1 MEKRSLCISIPTPH
15 RANIP
20 CFLNRKPFIP
30 SACHWHPE
38 RECSSFFF
46 FSFQIIKNNTS
57 GKFLS
62 LSACRRNRLLF
73 CKWGPCYYMHLFCLL
88 TQIPQDACFH
98 KTCLS
103 SLMGP
108 SHISDTDYL
117 ASQPI
122 SWLISRRMWNCLTS
136 LQMWRAPIWLNHT
149 WCWPVASVPILK
161 LCLPFLRKYSFQSP
175 GLALLIVWSLNP

>member
-1 MEKRSLCISIPTPH
+1 MYFNPHPTPCQYPLFPKQKTFH
-15 RANIP
+15 TL
-20 CFLNRKPFIP
+20 CLSLTSRKRMQFI
-30 SACHWHPE
+30 
-38 RECSSFFF
+38 FFF

>member
-1 MEKRSLCISIPTPH
+1 MQGQVEMQRKPVETFPMLPIGTFHPPNPESHGKKILMYFNPHPTPCQYPLFPKQKNFH
-15 RANIP
+15 TL
-20 CFLNRKPFIP
+20 CLSLTSRKRMQFI
-30 SACHWHPE
+30 
-38 RECSSFFF
+38 FF

-62 LSACRRNRLLF
+62 LPACRRNRLLF

-88 TQIPQDACFH
+88 TQIPRDACFH

-122 SWLISRRMWNCLTS
+122 SWLISRRM
-136 LQMWRAPIWLNHT
+136 
-149 WCWPVASVPILK
+149 
-161 LCLPFLRKYSFQSP
+161 
-175 GLALLIVWSLNP
+175 